1 MIAAP
6 FHAGER
12 ALQALAGSREQ
23 MEAVGSRVIRD
34 FLPEQHRA
42 FFQQLPFVVAGSID
56 TELQPWASVLAAP
69 AGFMHSPDAMHL
81 RIDALPAAGDPLAG
95 QLTPGATLGLLG
107 IQPHTRRRN
116 RMNGTVE
123 ALDAAGFTVAVQ
135 QSFGNCPRYIQA
147 REPELAPAH
156 AKAAPVQWLD
166 RLDLAAHRLIG
177 SADTLFIATAYPNEV
192 AQGDEADASSH
203 GVDVSH
209 RGGRPGFVRIDSDGD
224 ADVLTVPDFNGNQFF
239 NTLGNLAA
247 HPRAGLLFVD
257 FDSGELLHLAVTSE
271 IVWNGAE
278 VEAFEGAERLMRFRV
293 THALRRPA
301 ALPLR
306 WGDAQFSPHLSGTG
320 QWNSGMRVL
329 TDGR

>member
-12 ALQALAGSREQ
+12 ALQTLAGSREQ
-23 MEAVGSRVIRD
+23 MEAAGPRIIRD
-34 FLPEQHRA
+34 FMPDQHRE
-42 FFQQLPFVVAGSID
+42 FFSLLPFIVAGSID
-56 TELQPWASVLAAP
+56 DGLQPWASVLAAP
-69 AGFMHSPDAMHL
+69 AGFVHSPDATHL

-95 QLTPGATLGLLG
+95 QLKQGATLGLLG

-123 ALDAAGFTVAVQ
+123 AIDAAGFMVEVQ

-147 REPELAPAH
+147 REPVFAPPRGDAAPA
-156 AKAAPVQWLD
+156 QWLD
-166 RLDLAAHRLIG
+166 KLDLAAHRLIG

-192 AQGDEADASSH
+192 AVDDDADASSH

-209 RGGRPGFVRIDSDGD
+209 RGGRPGFVRIDGD
-224 ADVLTVPDFNGNQFF
+224 DTLTVPDFNGNRFF

-257 FDSGELLHLAVTSE
+257 FDSGDLLHVAVTAE
-271 IVWNGAE
+271 IVWNGPE
-278 VEAFEGAERLMRFRV
+278 VAAFEGAERLMRFHV

-306 WGDAQFSPHLSGTG
+306 WGDAQLSAHLAHTG
-320 QWNSGMRVL
+320 QWNTGTRAA